1 MKERAG
7 VFEWIFK
14 IAVVAGLSWLIFLQF
29 NSTNADEIVYVDTMK
44 ILREYKGLKSIQRD
58 FKNRTEAWSANV
70 DSLKTELE
78 QDIKDYQA
86 TQSRLS
92 KKERGDREVSIQK
105 KENQFLN
112 YQKVITEK
120 IQSEDKELTGQV
132 LKKIDAYIK
141 KYGESHN
148 YEIILAATQYGNI
161 VYSKKSKNITD
172 EVLEGLNKEY
182 AN

>member
-1 MKERAG
+1 MKSRTL
-7 VFEWIFK
+7 VFEWAFK
-14 IAVVAGLSWLIFLQF
+14 VVVVVGLSWLIVLQF
-29 NSTNADEIVYVDTMK
+29 NSGRKDGIAYVDAMK

-58 FKNRTEAWSANV
+58 FKKKTEGWNTNL

-148 YEIILAATQYGNI
+148 YEIIFAATQYGNI
-161 VYSKKSKNITD
+161 VYSKKNKNITD
-172 EVLEGLNKEY
+172 EVLEGLNKGY